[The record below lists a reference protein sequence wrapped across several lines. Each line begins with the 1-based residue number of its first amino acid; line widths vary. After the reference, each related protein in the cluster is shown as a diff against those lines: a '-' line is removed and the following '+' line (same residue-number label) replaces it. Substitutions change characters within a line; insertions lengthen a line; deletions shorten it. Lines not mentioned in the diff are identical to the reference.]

1 MPFSIVHKV
10 ENMKNKKQTES
21 DARLRH
27 IDPAIFNAGW
37 QVEQIFTEYYFID
50 GEVMVRGNT
59 TRRKDRKFCDYLLTT
74 TNLETPLA
82 IVEAKA
88 GYISVGDGMQQA
100 IEYATILD
108 VPFAYSTNGKGF
120 LEHDML
126 TGSEREL
133 KMSEF
138 PTHDNLFDR
147 YSAVKDLTPTQQEVI
162 RQPYYFDSFKRMKPR
177 YYQRIAIDRTLE
189 AVTGGQN
196 RILLVMATGTGK
208 TYTAFQIIW
217 RLKQLG
223 LKKKVLYLAD
233 RNILIDQTIQNDF
246 KPFEK
251 VITKIQGRELDSA
264 YEIYMSL
271 YQQMAGEAEE
281 EPFRQFKPDFFDLII
296 VDECHRGSA
305 REESLWRRVLDYFN
319 SATQIGLT
327 ATPKENKEVSNIHY
341 FGKPIY
347 TYSLKQGIQDGFLAP
362 FKVIRVHLDK
372 DDKGWRPEKGKT
384 DKEDSIVEDR
394 EYNLKDYDRKLIIDE
409 RTQTVAKRIT
419 EWLKSHD
426 RFAKTIV
433 FCVDI
438 DHAERMRQAL
448 VNENTDMVRDNPKY
462 VMRITGDNPVGKK
475 QLDNFIDV
483 KETYPTIVTTSKLM
497 TTGVDCKT
505 CKLIVL
511 DSNIGSMT
519 EFKQIIG
526 RGTRLKEDAG
536 KLYFTIMD
544 FRGVT
549 KLFADKDFDGA
560 PVQIMEVPEG
570 GGIDDGEEVGEDT
583 KDDQDDWENGEETTP
598 TDDSTV
604 GGGKP
609 FVPPTGG
616 GEGVKKIRVN
626 GVDVQIASEHVKFY
640 DENGKLVTESLID
653 YSKKNILSEY
663 ATLDNFLSAWKSADK
678 KQAIIDQLAEHG
690 VLLEVLEE
698 VAGNKDLD
706 PFDLIL
712 HIAYDKPPLTRAE
725 RVKNVK
731 KRGYLYKYDETCQ
744 QVLDALLHKYMDE
757 GVLSLQDT
765 ALLSIDPFKQ
775 IDSPMNIAKLFGGKQ
790 AYLEAVRA
798 LQEEI
803 YTLDAA

>member
-1 MPFSIVHKV
+1 MAQKV
-10 ENMKNKKQTES
+10 KQMLNIRKLTES

-27 IDPAIFNAGW
+27 IDPAIFQAGW
-37 QVEQIFTEYYFID
+37 QVEQIFTEQYFIA
-50 GEVMVRGNT
+50 GEIMVRCNKT
-59 TRRKDRKFCDYLLTT
+59 KRKEGKKFDYLLTT

-82 IVEAKA
+82 IIEAKA
-88 GYISVGDGMQQA
+88 GYLSVGDGMQQA
-100 IEYATILD
+100 IEYATILE

-120 LEHDML
+120 LERDMT
-126 TGSEREL
+126 TGIEREL

-138 PTHDNLFDR
+138 PTHDELFKR
-147 YSAVKDLTPTQQEVI
+147 YSIAKGLTQVQQDVI
-162 RQPYYFDSFKRMKPR
+162 RQPYHFDSFKRMKPR

-189 AVTGGQN
+189 AITSGQD

-223 LKKKVLYLAD
+223 LKKRVLYLAD

-251 VITKIQGRELDSA
+251 VITKVQGRELDSA

-305 REESLWRRVLDYFN
+305 REESLWRRVLDYFG

-327 ATPKENKEVSNIHY
+327 ATPKETKDVSNIHY
-341 FGKPIY
+341 FGEAIY

-362 FKVIRVHLDK
+362 FKVIRVNLDK
-372 DDKGWRPEKGKT
+372 DLEGWRPEKGKT
-384 DKEDSIVEDR
+384 DKDGQTIEDQ
-394 EYNLKDYDRKLIIDE
+394 EYNLKDFDRKLIIDE
-409 RTQTVAKRIT
+409 RTQTVARRIT
-419 EWLKSHD
+419 EWLKNND

-448 VNENTDMVRDNPKY
+448 VNENSDIVKDNPRY
-462 VMRITGDNPVGKK
+462 VMRITGDNPVGKS

-583 KDDQDDWENGEETTP
+583 KDDQDDWENGEDTTP
-598 TDDSTV
+598 ADDSTT
-604 GGGKP
+604 GGGNT

-616 GEGVKKIRVN
+616 GEGVKKVRVD
-626 GVDVQIASEHVKFY
+626 GVEVSIASEHVRFF
-640 DENGKLVTESLID
+640 DENGKLVTESLVD

-663 ATLDNFLSAWKSADK
+663 ATLDNFLTAWRSADK

-690 VLLEVLEE
+690 VLLEVLQE

-725 RVKNVK
+725 RVKKVK
-731 KRGYLYKYDETCQ
+731 KRGYLHKYDDTCQ
-744 QVLDALLHKYMDE
+744 QVLDALLHKYMDD

-765 ALLSIDPFKQ
+765 TLLSIDPFKQ

-790 AYLEAVRA
+790 AYLDAVRA

>member
-1 MPFSIVHKV
+1 
-10 ENMKNKKQTES
+10 MKNKKQTES

>member
-1 MPFSIVHKV
+1 MLNI
-10 ENMKNKKQTES
+10 KKLTES
-21 DARLRH
+21 DTRLRH
-27 IDPAIFNAGW
+27 IDPAIFQAGW
-37 QVEQIFTEYYFID
+37 TAEQIFTEQYFIA
-50 GEVMVRGNT
+50 GEVMVRGNKT
-59 TRRKDRKFCDYLLTT
+59 KRKEGKKFDYLLTT

-82 IVEAKA
+82 IIEAKA
-88 GYISVGDGMQQA
+88 GYLSVGDGMQQA
-100 IEYATILD
+100 IEYATILE

-120 LEHDML
+120 LEHDMT
-126 TGSEREL
+126 TGVEREL

-138 PTHDNLFDR
+138 PAHDELFKR
-147 YSAVKDLTPTQQEVI
+147 YSTIQNLTLTQQDVI
-162 RQPYYFDSFKRMKPR
+162 RQPYYFDSFNRMKPR

-251 VITKIQGRELDSA
+251 VITKVQGRELDSA

-305 REESLWRRVLDYFN
+305 REESLWRRVLDYFG

-327 ATPKENKEVSNIHY
+327 ATPKETKDVSNIHY
-341 FGKPIY
+341 FGEALY

-362 FKVIRVHLDK
+362 FKVIRVNLDK
-372 DDKGWRPEKGKT
+372 DLEGWRPEKGKT
-384 DKEDSIVEDR
+384 DKDGQIVKDQ
-394 EYNLKDYDRKLIIDE
+394 EYNSKDFDRKLIIDE
-409 RTQTVAKRIT
+409 RTQTVARRIT
-419 EWLKSHD
+419 EWLKSND

-448 VNENTDMVRDNPKY
+448 VNENSDIVKDNPRY
-462 VMRITGDNPVGKK
+462 VMRITGDNPVGKG

-526 RGTRLKEDAG
+526 RGTRLKEDVG

-570 GGIDDGEEVGEDT
+570 GDIEDAEEVSEDT
-583 KDDQDDWENGEETTP
+583 KDDQDDWKNGEDTTP
-598 TDDSTV
+598 TGDSTA

-609 FVPPTGG
+609 FVSPTGG
-616 GEGVKKIRVN
+616 GEGIKKVRVD
-626 GVDVQIASEHVKFY
+626 GVEVNISSEYVRFF
-640 DENGKLVTESLID
+640 DENGKMVTESLVD

-663 ATLDNFLSAWKSADK
+663 ATLDNFLTAWRSADK

-690 VLLEVLEE
+690 VLLEVLQE

-712 HIAYDKPPLTRAE
+712 HVAYDKQPLTRAE
-725 RVKNVK
+725 RVKKVK
-731 KRGYLYKYDETCQ
+731 KRGYLYQYDDTCQ
-744 QVLDALLHKYMDE
+744 QVLDALLHKYMDD

-765 ALLSIDPFKQ
+765 TLLSIDPFKQ
-775 IDSPMNIAKLFGGKQ
+775 IDSPKNIAKLFGGKQ
-790 AYLEAVRA
+790 AYLDAVRA

-803 YTLDAA
+803 YALEAA

>member
-1 MPFSIVHKV
+1 ML
-10 ENMKNKKQTES
+10 KNKRQTES

-27 IDPAIFNAGW
+27 IDPAIFQAGW
-37 QVEQIFTEYYFID
+37 KIEQIFTEYYFVD
-50 GEVMVRGNT
+50 GEVMVRGNKT
-59 TRRKDRKFCDYLLTT
+59 KRKEGKKCDYLLTT

-82 IVEAKA
+82 IIEAKA
-88 GYISVGDGMQQA
+88 SYISVGDGMQQA
-100 IEYATILD
+100 IEYAIILD

-120 LEHDML
+120 LERDML
-126 TGSEREL
+126 TGIEREL
-133 KMSEF
+133 KMNELPS
-138 PTHDNLFDR
+138 HDELVAR
-147 YSAVKDLTPTQQEVI
+147 YSTARNLTPIQQEVI
-162 RQPYYFDSFKRMKPR
+162 QQPYHFNVFKSMKPR
-177 YYQRIAIDRTLE
+177 YYQRIAIDRTLA
-189 AVTGGQN
+189 AVAEGQN

-223 LKKKVLYLAD
+223 LKKRILFLAD

-251 VITKIQGRELDSA
+251 VITKVQGKELDSS

-271 YQQMAGEAEE
+271 YQQMAGESGE

-296 VDECHRGSA
+296 IDECHRGSA
-305 REESLWRRVLDYFN
+305 REESLWRRVLEYFD

-327 ATPKENKEVSNIHY
+327 ATPKESKEVSNIHY
-341 FGKPIY
+341 FGEPIY

-372 DDKGWRPEKGKT
+372 DKEGWRPEKGKR
-384 DKEDSIVEDR
+384 DVEGQLVEDQ
-394 EYNLKDYDRKLIIDE
+394 EYNIKDFDRKIIIDE
-409 RTQTVAKRIT
+409 RTKTVAKRIT
-419 EWLKSHD
+419 EWLKSND
-426 RFAKTIV
+426 RYAKTIV

-448 VNENTDMVRDNPKY
+448 VNENSDIVKDHPRY
-462 VMRITGDNPVGKK
+462 IMRITGDNQEGKN

-483 KETYPTIVTTSKLM
+483 KEAYPTIVTTSKLM
-497 TTGVDCKT
+497 TTGVDCQT

-526 RGTRLKEDAG
+526 RGTRLKEDYG

-560 PVQIMEVPEG
+560 PIQIMEVPEG
-570 GGIDDGEEVGEDT
+570 SSIDEGEEVEDDT
-583 KDDQDDWENGEETTP
+583 KDDQEEWESGEETTE
-598 TDDSTV
+598 
-604 GGGKP
+604 GGGTTWT
-609 FVPPTGG
+609 PPTGG
-616 GEGVKKIRVN
+616 DGKPKKVRVN
-626 GVDVQIASEHVKFY
+626 GVEVQISSEHVKFY
-640 DENGKLVTESLID
+640 GEDGKLITESLTD
-653 YSKKNILSEY
+653 YSRKNILSEY
-663 ATLDNFLSAWKSADK
+663 ATLDKFLTAWKTADK
-678 KQAIIDQLAEHG
+678 KQAIVDQLAEHG
-690 VLLEVLEE
+690 VLLEVLQE
-698 VAGNKDLD
+698 VSGNKNLD

-712 HIAYDKPPLTRAE
+712 HIAYDKQPLTRTE
-725 RVKNVK
+725 RVKQVK
-731 KRGYLYKYDETCQ
+731 KRGYLYQYSETCQ
-744 QVLDALLHKYMDE
+744 QVLDGLLHKYMDD

-765 ALLSIDPFKQ
+765 TLLSIDPFNH
-775 IDSPMNIAKLFGGKQ
+775 IGSPMSIAKLFGGKQ
-790 AYLEAVRA
+790 AYLDAVKK

-803 YTLDAA
+803 YMLSPAA

>member
-1 MPFSIVHKV
+1 
-10 ENMKNKKQTES
+10 MKNKKQTES

-765 ALLSIDPFKQ
+765 ALLSIEPFKQ